1 MLWSFTGKS
10 KRKIT
15 NKHLCPDGK
24 IEREIIDLPNKLNY
38 GIADLLN
45 QSFLNEYDLPIHHCD
60 PAVYPDYIALN
71 CEPSAYHKTPLTA
84 VAFYTYDRAFDKI
97 DGLFNAIYY
106 KNKRLLEKYK
116 KQYKDVAF
124 VIAPDYSMFDDIW
137 HFENEYRLFKVRVII
152 LWFVLVIGAVVIP
165 NATYLSADKLD
176 MYMSGFENC
185 TVMCFS
191 TKSHVRYASDR
202 LRIKETVKYVVDHF
216 PLKTIL
222 VYSVCGK
229 DETSLRLFDYAV
241 SKGIDVRIIDNTMRR
256 QNQRVVKGAIA

>member
-1 MLWSFTGKS
+1 M
-10 KRKIT
+10 RKIT
-15 NKHLCPDGK
+15 SKQLCPNGSV
-24 IEREIIDLPNKLNY
+24 ERNSIDIPNKLNY

-60 PAVYPDYIALN
+60 PSVYPDYIALN
-71 CEPSAYHKTPLTA
+71 CEPSAFHKTPLTA

-97 DGLFNAIYY
+97 DGLYNAIYY
-106 KNKRLLEKYK
+106 KNNRLLEKYK
-116 KQYKDVAF
+116 NLYRGVAF

-137 HFENEYRLFKVRVII
+137 HFENEYRLFKVRIII
-152 LWFVLVIGAVVIP
+152 LWFVLEIGAVVIP
-165 NATYLSADKLD
+165 NATYLSVDKLD
-176 MYMSGFENC
+176 LYMSGFEKC

-202 LRIKETVKYVVDHF
+202 QRIKETVRYAVDHF

-229 DETSLRLFDYAV
+229 DKTSLSLFDYAIV
-241 SKGIDVRIIDNTMRR
+241 KGIDVLIVDNTMRR
-256 QNQRVVKGAIA
+256 RNQRASKGAIA